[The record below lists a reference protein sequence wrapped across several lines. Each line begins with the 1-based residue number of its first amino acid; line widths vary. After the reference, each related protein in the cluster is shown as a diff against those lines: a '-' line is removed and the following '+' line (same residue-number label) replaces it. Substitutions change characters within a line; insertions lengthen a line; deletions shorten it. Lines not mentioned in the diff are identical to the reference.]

1 MGFRLMKILHV
12 IANISPRYG
21 GPAQVCKDI
30 CKYLA
35 GRRQYVEIYTTNL
48 DYPDGILNVP
58 KNKPVEQDGYTVNYF
73 SVQFK
78 PYAISI
84 PLANKLQ
91 WDIKKF
97 DIIHIHGLYRFPQAI
112 AAFYARKHK
121 IPYIV
126 MPHGSLDPFLF
137 HRNKRRFLKRVYE
150 KIFEFRNLNHASRI
164 HFTTE
169 EEMMLTHFLKLKA
182 SAMILPNGLNP
193 QEFAKLPPYGVFRKK
208 YGLKDEKIILHL
220 GRLNFKKGIDIL
232 VKAFGRIAKNDSE
245 VRLVLAGPDNDGY
258 SQEVMKWVVQED
270 VQEKVIFTGM
280 LLGEHKLSVLRD
292 ADIFVL
298 PSYSENFGIA
308 VIEAMVC
315 GLPVVISDKVNIW
328 REVEASGAG
337 LVTDCDYKKVSEA
350 LLFLLGNSEKRI
362 EMGKLGQKMVR
373 EKYNWDSLTEELI
386 NIYHEV
392 INEKLMKNNNI
403 I

>member
-1 MGFRLMKILHV
+1 MKILHV
-12 IANISPRYG
+12 IANFSPRYG
-21 GPAQVCKDI
+21 GPVQVCKDI

-35 GRRQYVEIYTTNL
+35 GRRQHVEIYTTNL

-58 KNKPVEQDGYTVNYF
+58 ENKPVEQDGYTVNYF

-78 PYAISI
+78 PYALSI
-84 PLANKLQ
+84 PLAYKLQ
-91 WDIKKF
+91 RDIKKF

-126 MPHGSLDPFLF
+126 RPHGSLDPFLYN
-137 HRNKRRFLKRVYE
+137 RKKRRFLKRVYE
-150 KIFEFRNLNHASRI
+150 KLFEFRNLNHASRI

-169 EEMMLTHFLKLKA
+169 EEMLLTHFLGLKA
-182 SAMILPNGLNP
+182 PTMILPNGLNI
-193 QEFAKLPPYGVFRKK
+193 QEFVKLPPYGVFRKE
-208 YGLKDEKIILHL
+208 YGLKEEKVILHL

-232 VKAFGRIAKNDSE
+232 VKAFGRIAKHDSK

-258 SQEVMKWVVQED
+258 SKEVMKWVVQEG

-362 EMGKLGQKMVR
+362 EMGRLGQEIVR
-373 EKYNWDSLTEELI
+373 KKYNWDSIIKDLYNLYEEI
-386 NIYHEV
+386 IHE
-392 INEKLMKNNNI
+392 NSAAK
-403 I
+403 